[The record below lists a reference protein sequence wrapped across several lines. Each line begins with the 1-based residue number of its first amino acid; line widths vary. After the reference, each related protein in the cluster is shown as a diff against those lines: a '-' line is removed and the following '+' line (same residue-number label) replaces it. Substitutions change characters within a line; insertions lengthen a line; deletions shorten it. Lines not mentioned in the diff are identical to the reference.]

1 MKTIHGVLEFV
12 RVVEEGSFS
21 AAARSLGTSKAYISQ
36 RVSQLEG
43 RLGARLLQRTTRKL
57 SLTEAGQV
65 YFRYAAEISRQ
76 LNEGEERVKD
86 FHQSPK
92 GRIKVSMVDGGLGE
106 WYLAPVLARFATL
119 HPGVEFDLDLSSRIV
134 DLVEE
139 GFDFAIRVG
148 HLPDSSLIVRKLTS
162 FRFGL
167 YASPAYLEREGVLAT
182 PEHLRDHNCLTGAT
196 RRWTFIQG
204 NKTIEIKPEGNWHS
218 KSGQVLITAAAEG
231 LGIVRAATFYAEQA
245 LANGDVIE
253 ILPDWTREKTPV
265 WVVYPSGCNVPR
277 RVSYAINFLL
287 DHFREEVPWE

>member
-1 MKTIHGVLEFV
+1 MKTIQGVLEFV

-21 AAARSLGTSKAYISQ
+21 AAARHLGTSKAYVSQ
-36 RVSQLEG
+36 RVSQLEA
-43 RLGARLLQRTTRKL
+43 RLGVRLLQRTTRKL
-57 SLTEAGQV
+57 SLTDAGQV
-65 YFRYAAEISRQ
+65 YFRYAEEISRQ
-76 LNEGEERVKD
+76 LMEGEERVKD

-92 GRIKVSMVDGGLGE
+92 GRIRVSMVDGGLGE
-106 WYLAPVLARFATL
+106 WYLAPILARFATL

-167 YASPAYLEREGVLAT
+167 YASPAYLEREGVLST
-182 PEHLRDHNCLTGAT
+182 PAQLREHNCLTGAT
-196 RRWTFIQG
+196 QRWIFTQG
-204 NKTIEIKPEGNWHS
+204 SRNIEIKPEGNWHS
-218 KSGQVLITAAAEG
+218 KSGQVLISAAREG
-231 LGIVRAATFYAEQA
+231 LGIVRAASFYAEQA
-245 LANGDVIE
+245 LAAGDVVE

-265 WVVYPSGCNVPR
+265 WIVYPSGRNIPR

-287 DHFREEVPWE
+287 DNFREDVPWD